1 MSKLARLRK
10 WLAPSEAARHLS
22 SILGEPVTPADILR
36 LGLDGSLVLSVQ
48 FRSPV
53 RLFKSRMRRP
63 SKKSA
68 SAGRSAQ
75 RGSPPST
82 RIAAPLEIWDL
93 PMIGAE
99 RNSVEARHQ
108 ALVGARPVSPR
119 PPGGTF
125 VRKLTGEIWEI
136 GPPGGHPFD
145 VAGPRLAIGLPSDC
159 EIVVRTKALQEF
171 EKTTGALAEA
181 SEKSPVAMVK
191 PPEKPQGARERN
203 TQLTVIAALCADL
216 KIELGQR
223 GAAKR
228 IASATERI
236 GAPVDADTIS
246 KLIKQIPAAVE
257 TRKK

>member
-1 MSKLARLRK
+1 MSKLATLRK
-10 WLAPSEAARHLS
+10 WLAPREAARHLS
-22 SILGEPVTPADILR
+22 STLGEPVTPADILR

-53 RLFKSRMRRP
+53 SLFRSSMRRP

-68 SAGRSAQ
+68 STGESAR

-136 GPPGGHPFD
+136 GPPGGRPFD
-145 VAGPRLAIGLPSDC
+145 AAGPRLAIGLPSDC
-159 EIVVRTKALQEF
+159 EIVVRTEALQEF
-171 EKTTGALAEA
+171 QKAAVAIAKPDQDRLGTREK
-181 SEKSPVAMVK
+181 
-191 PPEKPQGARERN
+191 N
-203 TQLTVIAALCADL
+203 TLLTIIAALCNEL
-216 KIELGQR
+216 KIEPGKH
-223 GAAKR
+223 GSASR
-228 IASATERI
+228 IAGATDRI
-236 GAPVDADTIS
+236 GASVSADTVG
-246 KLIKQIPAAVE
+246 KFLEQIAAAVE